1 MEIPGV
7 EVTWQ
12 LAGILVYIATAIGR
26 KFNWVA
32 DDRLSKQ
39 LLALGF
45 AILTVVA
52 WPALAGQPIP
62 ALGILLVSILQTW
75 LSAMATS
82 QLVKTAVVLNKPDEV
97 TKPAAK
103 KATAKKVVK

>member
-1 MEIPGV
+1 MDV
-7 EVTWQ
+7 SWQ
-12 LAGILVYIATAIGR
+12 IAGLLVYILTAVGR
-26 KFNWVA
+26 RFGWVA

-62 ALGILLVSILQTW
+62 ALGVLGVSIIQTW
-75 LSAMATS
+75 ISAMATS
-82 QLVKTAVVLNKPDEV
+82 QLVKTAVTMNKP
-97 TKPAAK
+97 KAPAEEA
-103 KATAKKVVK
+103 A